1 ELRCPMRRLAEHN
14 DPPVAEE
21 TSRYGAQIRHQVER
35 QRSLPQL
42 VADVAGRAIARFDG
56 ELGNGTNGTERYRL
70 RIPNLRGHAQRVPR
84 RRGGVLHHRWPF
96 SRANERHERHQ
107 AVLFLLEGVFACAPD
122 ARQHLVRRAA
132 DGDDQA
138 ASDNELL
145 LQRWWHHWAAGGN
158 QDGIERGC
166 LRPTLGAIAQN
177 DLDVIVAEGADALPR
192 LVHQHLV
199 KLNGD
204 DAL

>member
-1 ELRCPMRRLAEHN
+1 MDNSIVSGGVRPVRLDGDNVESVLRDKLRRDLGPRIIELRCPMRRLAEHN

-84 RRGGVLHHRWPF
+84 RPGVVLHHRWPF
-96 SRANERHERHQ
+96 SRTDERHKRHQ

-132 DGDDQA
+132 DGDD
-138 ASDNELL
+138 
-145 LQRWWHHWAAGGN
+145 
-158 QDGIERGC
+158 
-166 LRPTLGAIAQN
+166 
-177 DLDVIVAEGADALPR
+177 
-192 LVHQHLV
+192 
-199 KLNGD
+199 
-204 DAL
+204 